1 MQTNS
6 EKLLN
11 FMRENRERKNN
22 HFHDEDFCSFG
33 FPPEYLER
41 YLDEL
46 EQAGFHLCESSVGY
60 NVILTSLTLL

>member
-1 MQTNS
+1 
-6 EKLLN
+6 
-11 FMRENRERKNN
+11 MRENREQKNN

-46 EQAGFHLCESSVGY
+46 EQAGFISV
-60 NVILTSLTLL
+60 NRQWVIMSYSLL

>member
-22 HFHDEDFCSFG
+22 HFHDEDFCYFG

-46 EQAGFHLCESSVGY
+46 EQAGFISV
-60 NVILTSLTLL
+60 NRQWVIMSYSLL